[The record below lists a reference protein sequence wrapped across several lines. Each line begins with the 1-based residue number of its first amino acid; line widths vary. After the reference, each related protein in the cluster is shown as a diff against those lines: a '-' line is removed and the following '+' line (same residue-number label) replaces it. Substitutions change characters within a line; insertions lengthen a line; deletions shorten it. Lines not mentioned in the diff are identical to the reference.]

1 MNNGNLHDDPNFED
15 SLKNFVTSRLAEED
29 LDKIGDDRMLKIV
42 LLDQLMVEYLMNI
55 QQDLLVQ
62 TTNLAN
68 RNQSVQG
75 KKDELLWELEA
86 QKRKIDD
93 LRSEKTLISEKAM
106 QAKLYRQQ
114 MNSYKCPYCNKIF
127 KNLHFLEAH
136 MVRHEAHNLKLERE
150 GAMRKEKA
158 QAEQDKIKEEQL
170 GLERKAVQLKEQEMQ
185 RLQKDIDELKAQL
198 SNTNNSKNLEEEKLK
213 RVNDELRET
222 LQKME
227 NDLKLQNKNVDKL
240 KNEVEVQKEL
250 LSRPQTAADKKGS
263 EQGNL
268 AAPGQTEL
276 AKAVEIEPP
285 KLSVVSVSPIE
296 IKASRESVHS
306 RQTKESSP
314 PKASDSQTPFGNI
327 GHGGIQNEVFESQ
340 AIEMVGGI
348 PKKIQGGVASQNVF
362 KDRPIDKQGSAFNES
377 TQLNSTA
384 VAQNLIDSKFKEKQA
399 ELTRQIQELSK
410 TRDQILKNRGTVE

>member
-15 SLKNFVTSRLAEED
+15 SLKNFVTSRLAEDD

-68 RNQSVQG
+68 RNQAVQG
-75 KKDELLWELEA
+75 KKDEMLWELES
-86 QKRKIDD
+86 QKRRIDD
-93 LRSEKTLISEKAM
+93 LRNEKTLISEKAM

-150 GAMRKEKA
+150 GVMRKEKA

-170 GLERKAVQLKEQEMQ
+170 GLEKKAVRLKEEEMQ
-185 RLQKDIDELKAQL
+185 KLQKDIDELKGQL
-198 SNTNNSKNLEEEKLK
+198 SNSYNAKNVEEEKLK
-213 RVNDELRET
+213 RVNDDLKDT

-227 NDLKLQNKNVDKL
+227 NELRLQNKNVDKL
-240 KNEVEVQKEL
+240 KGELEVQKEL
-250 LSRPQTAADKKGS
+250 LSRPQTAADNKGG
-263 EQGNL
+263 EQANL
-268 AAPGQTEL
+268 GVPGQNQSLKPTET
-276 AKAVEIEPP
+276 EPP
-285 KLSVVSVSPIE
+285 KLSQVSVSPIE

-306 RQTKESSP
+306 KQTKESSP
-314 PKASDSQTPFGNI
+314 PKVSDSQTPFGNI
-327 GHGGIQNEVFESQ
+327 SAGGINNEVFESQ
-340 AIEMVGGI
+340 AIEMIGGV
-348 PKKIQGGVASQNVF
+348 PKKIQGGVTSQTGFNN
-362 KDRPIDKQGSAFNES
+362 RPNEYQMSTMTQGNEPDN
-377 TQLNSTA
+377 QA
-384 VAQNLIDSKFKEKQA
+384 MAQKLIDSKFKEKQA
-399 ELTRQIQELSK
+399 DLTRQIQELSLN
-410 TRDQILKNRGTVE
+410 RDQLLKNRGKVE